1 MRFLFSLLFLS
12 FIPVASAQIKADQ
25 TTYDFGDLYPN
36 AQTYVDITFTNHT
49 DKKHF
54 LLTIDKPR
62 DVYYVFSSKVL
73 LPDSSITIRLK
84 INESIK
90 GKFNHEV
97 DIYFSESDQPITIR
111 LTGNVKEV
119 GSNPLTECPDFNS
132 TPPKNN
138 AYTFEITVKVLD
150 SITQEPLKRA
160 KVYFVRG
167 NELVGEYYTDKDGIV
182 HREMPMGYYFIT
194 AEKELYESNYSE
206 GYLNFQRNY
215 VEILLKQPELEEEP
229 DLVVDVP
236 EIDEEVPTIEEEEED
251 EIIIKIEEPVV
262 EETVLTETPKDT
274 IIPNLEVEEPVYV
287 DDIPFNEIPDSL
299 FDKAHFKLNNITFIL
314 DVSSSMNST
323 GKLDLLKLS
332 MTELV
337 SILRAEDLIS
347 VIKYSSTVNVVFE
360 SLSGKDKALINEK
373 VAELKTSS
381 STAGGDAIQ
390 VAYQMSRRVY
400 SPKRNNIV
408 IMVTDGAFN
417 KGSKTYLETIEENYR
432 EKGIIF
438 SVVGIKTSSYVKEY
452 MTKVVGKG
460 GGSFIEV
467 RTADD
472 ARTKII
478 KEIKRTSFRFR

>member
-1 MRFLFSLLFLS
+1 MRFLLSLLFLS
-12 FIPVASAQIKADQ
+12 LIHVASAQIKADQ

-49 DKKHF
+49 DKKHY

-62 DVYYVFSSKVL
+62 DVYYVFSSKIL

-84 INESIK
+84 INESLK

-97 DIYFSESDQPITIR
+97 DIYFSDSDQPITIR

-119 GSNPLTECPDFNS
+119 GSNPLTACPDFNS

-138 AYTFEITVKVLD
+138 TYTFEITVKVLD
-150 SITQEPLKRA
+150 SLTREPLKRS

-167 NELVGEYYTDKDGIV
+167 NELVAEFYTDKDGIV
-182 HREMPMGYYFIT
+182 HREMLMGYYFIT
-194 AEKELYESNYSE
+194 AEKELYESNYNE

-215 VEILLKQPELEEEP
+215 VEILLKLPELVEEP
-229 DLVVDVP
+229 DLVADVP
-236 EIDEEVPTIEEEEED
+236 EIEVEVPEIEENE

-262 EETVLTETPKDT
+262 EETVITKTPKDT
-274 IIPNLEVEEPVYV
+274 IVPDPVLEEPVYV

-337 SILRAEDLIS
+337 SILRPEDLIS
-347 VIKYSSTVNVVFE
+347 VIKYSSNVSVVLE
-360 SLSGKDKALINEK
+360 ALSGKDKEVINER
-373 VAELKTSS
+373 VAALKTSS

-417 KGSKTYLETIEENYR
+417 KGSKTYLETIERNHR

-467 RTADD
+467 RTAED